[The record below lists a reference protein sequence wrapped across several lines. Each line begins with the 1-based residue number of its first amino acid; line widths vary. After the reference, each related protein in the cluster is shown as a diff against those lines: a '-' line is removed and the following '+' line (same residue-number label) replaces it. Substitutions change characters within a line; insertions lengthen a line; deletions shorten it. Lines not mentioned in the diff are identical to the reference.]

1 MKKFLNLLAILIL
14 LLGLSGAANAVTIN
28 YNYVIGADA
37 NSYTSPYSGVIV
49 ENFDSLLIW
58 GWTGD
63 GAVVNSSLVNRYAA
77 PFGASAPDATHYV
90 SVPFANSSGTITAN
104 LGIDYN
110 YFGIWWGSIDT
121 YNTLSFYNG
130 STEVASFT
138 GASITSPNGA
148 NGNQTAH
155 STNLYVNFLDLP
167 LFDSFKMSSTQYA
180 FEADNIAVGTVPV
193 PEPVTMLLLG
203 IGLFGLAGV
212 GRRFKK

>member
-1 MKKFLNLLAILIL
+1 MKRFFNFLAILIL
-14 LLGLSGAANAVTIN
+14 LLGLFGVANAVTIN
-28 YNYVIGADA
+28 YNYVIEADG
-37 NSYTSPYSGVIV
+37 NSYTSPYSGVTV
-49 ENFDSLLIW
+49 EDFDSALIW

-63 GAVVNSSLVNRYAA
+63 GAVVNGSLVNRYAA
-77 PFGASAPDATHYV
+77 PFGVSAPDATHYV
-90 SVPFANSSGTITAN
+90 SVPFSNSSGTIRAN

-110 YFGIWWGSIDT
+110 YFGIWWGSVDT
-121 YNTLSFYNG
+121 YNSLSFYNG

-138 GASITSPNGA
+138 GASITSPNAA